1 MDAAS
6 TARSKHAQDPM
17 GESRFHKVLVF
28 TDNLQRLHPFILI
41 LIFLGFAALLA
52 IIWPSTS
59 LIPELYLLAVAV
71 SWVILWLLPRT
82 GRSYGPE
89 KASAL
94 ATAVVLFTSSLIL
107 GLIGSTAGVYPLA
120 RTAAVV
126 IMAGFTALVFYA
138 TWIEPFNLRV
148 THETLTTPKLRDG
161 STVRLLHLGDLH
173 LEHIS
178 PRERHLN
185 RLVENLQPD
194 VIVFSGD
201 FVNLSN
207 TYDPQTFSEIREVI
221 SAWHAPLGVY
231 CVPGTYTVEPL
242 ERVKQFTD
250 SLDNLCL
257 LLDECVTFH
266 TGGGAFHVLG
276 MVTRHRLEQDQ
287 KTFAKLST
295 CAPEEDFRLL
305 VTHAPDVALDA
316 DAARIDL
323 YVCGHTHG
331 GQIRLPVIGA
341 LFSGSHLGKQF
352 IMGRYDLAHTTV
364 YTSRGIGLEGLGA
377 PRARFLC
384 PPEIIV
390 WEIRGQH

>member
-6 TARSKHAQDPM
+6 TARSKLAHDPM

-28 TDNLQRLHPFILI
+28 TDTLERLPSFILI
-41 LIFLGFAALLA
+41 LIFVTLSALLA
-52 IIWPSTS
+52 FVWPPTF
-59 LIPELYLLAVAV
+59 LIPELYLLAVALN
-71 SWVILWLLPRT
+71 WVILWLLPRT

-89 KASAL
+89 KASVL
-94 ATAVVLFTSSLIL
+94 AIAFVLFAAALIL
-107 GLIGSTAGVYPLA
+107 GAVGSAADAYPVVHTIFLGFAAAFTGLI
-120 RTAAVV
+120 
-126 IMAGFTALVFYA
+126 FYS

-148 THETLTTPKLRDG
+148 TEETLTTPKLRDG

-173 LEHIS
+173 LEHIT

-185 RLVENLQPD
+185 RLVESLKPD

-207 TYDPQTFSEIREVI
+207 TYDPQTFMEIREII

-242 ERVKQFTD
+242 ERVREFTD
-250 SLDNLCL
+250 GLDNLQL
-257 LLDECVTFH
+257 LTDECVTIN
-266 TGGGAFHVLG
+266 TNGGAFHILG
-276 MVTRHRLEQDQ
+276 MVTRHLLEQDQ
-287 KTFAKLST
+287 RTFTKLSD
-295 CAPEEDFRLL
+295 CAPKEEFRLL
-305 VTHAPDVALDA
+305 LTHAPDVAPQA
-316 DAARIDL
+316 DAAEIDL

-331 GQIRLPVIGA
+331 GQIRLPFIGA
-341 LFSGSHLGKQF
+341 LFSGSHLGKRF
-352 IMGRYDLAHTTV
+352 VMGRYDLTHTTV

>member
-6 TARSKHAQDPM
+6 TARSKYAHDPM

-28 TDNLQRLHPFILI
+28 TDNLQRLNSIILI
-41 LIFLGFAALLA
+41 GIFLVLA
-52 IIWPSTS
+52 VVLSFVWPSTS
-59 LIPELYLLAVAV
+59 LVPELYLLAV
-71 SWVILWLLPRT
+71 SFNWVVLWLLPRT

-89 KASAL
+89 KASVL
-94 ATAVVLFTSSLIL
+94 ATAVVLFAVALIF
-107 GLIGSTAGVYPLA
+107 GMIGAVADVYPLS
-120 RTAAVV
+120 RTITLV
-126 IMAGFTALVFYA
+126 IMAAFTGLVFYS
-138 TWIEPFNLRV
+138 TWVEPFNLRV
-148 THETLTTPKLRDG
+148 TEETLTTSKLRDG
-161 STVRLLHLGDLH
+161 SSVRLLHLGDLH
-173 LEHIS
+173 LEHIT

-185 RLVENLQPD
+185 RLVESIQPD

-207 TYDPQTFSEIREVI
+207 TYNPQTFSEIREVI

-231 CVPGTYTVEPL
+231 CVPGTYTVEPI
-242 ERVKQFTD
+242 ERVKEFTD
-250 SLDNLCL
+250 GLDNLRL
-257 LLDECVTFH
+257 LLDECVTLNT
-266 TGGGAFHVLG
+266 TGGLFHVLG
-276 MVTRHRLEQDQ
+276 MVTRHRLDQDQ

-295 CAPEEDFRLL
+295 CASKEEFRLL
-305 VTHAPDVALDA
+305 VTHAPDVAPQA
-316 DAARIDL
+316 DEAEVDL

-331 GQIRLPVIGA
+331 GQIRLPLIGA

-352 IMGRYDLAHTTV
+352 VMGRYDLSHTTV